1 MSLYKASKLAS
12 NALIIGLLLAILWIL
27 FRGPRTSGYEG
38 SPLVSQPGASAAA
51 GPKSLF
57 DIKPSLDCTPGPAEK
72 ASWYSR
78 GLTPGGLCGDGDF
91 VRDQI
96 RDFSIAD
103 GIGGSL
109 LEK

>member
-12 NALIIGLLLAILWIL
+12 NALIIGLLLAIMWIL
-27 FRGPRTSGYEG
+27 FRGASRSGYEG
-38 SPLVSQPGASAAA
+38 APVVSQPGAAAA
-51 GPKSLF
+51 SGPKSLF

-72 ASWYSR
+72 ASYYSS
-78 GLTPGGLCGDGDF
+78 GLTPGGLCGDSGF

-96 RDFSIAD
+96 RDYSIAD